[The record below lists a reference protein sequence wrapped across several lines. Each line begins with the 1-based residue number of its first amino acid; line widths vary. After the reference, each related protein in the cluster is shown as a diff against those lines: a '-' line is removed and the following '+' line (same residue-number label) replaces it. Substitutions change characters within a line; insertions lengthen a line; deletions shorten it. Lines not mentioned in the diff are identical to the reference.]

1 MMKSY
6 LDWLKQ
12 SIWIIVEEVLPAE
25 GTGGILQ
32 FPFHQALLVEVLPTG
47 LAVVEGLSLFVH
59 LAEAEYAM
67 KLFPQVD
74 VGVYVGGFDF
84 GLEVLQKGFI

>member
-1 MMKSY
+1 M
-6 LDWLKQ
+6 
-12 SIWIIVEEVLPAE
+12 
-25 GTGGILQ
+25 
-32 FPFHQALLVEVLPTG
+32 EVLPTG

-74 VGVYVGGFDF
+74 VGGFDF
-84 GLEVLQKGFI
+84 GLEVLQEGFI